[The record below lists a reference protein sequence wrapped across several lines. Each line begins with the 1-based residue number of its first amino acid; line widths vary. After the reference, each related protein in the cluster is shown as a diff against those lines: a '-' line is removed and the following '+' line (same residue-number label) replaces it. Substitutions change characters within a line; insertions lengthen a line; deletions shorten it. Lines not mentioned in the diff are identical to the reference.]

1 MTQWLAQWWRFI
13 LLSATVAVI
22 AAAAK
27 RFLDNWIAD
36 GVITFTT
43 FMGGTNVIFDLI
55 GRRSW
60 EEKVAEK
67 DQTINARDQEIRER
81 TQELRER
88 DQELRER
95 DQELRERDQE
105 LRERDQ
111 EIAGLRRLVEELQN
125 NAGS

>member
-67 DQTINARDQEIRER
+67 EQEIKERDQEISARDQEISA
-81 TQELRER
+81 R
-88 DQELRER
+88 DQEISA
-95 DQELRERDQE
+95 
-105 LRERDQ
+105 RDQ

-125 NAGS
+125 NASD